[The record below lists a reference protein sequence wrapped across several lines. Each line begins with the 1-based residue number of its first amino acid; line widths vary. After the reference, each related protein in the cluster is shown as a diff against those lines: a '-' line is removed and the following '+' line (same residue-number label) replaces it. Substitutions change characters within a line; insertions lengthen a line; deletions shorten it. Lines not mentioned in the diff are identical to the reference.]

1 MSIECAESVPMRSEW
16 RLPGTLLSVY
26 ALIWLALAV
35 APVSREDW
43 LLENLLVFV
52 FVPTLIA
59 TRRRMRFSNASY
71 ICIFVFFSLHAVG
84 AHYTYSQVPYDRWFT
99 ALTGSPLSDL
109 LGWHRN
115 HYDRAVHFLYGGLM
129 LPPAMELLD
138 RYAPARGAWRWI
150 IPVLFLMS
158 HSVIYEVVE
167 WLAAIIVA
175 PDLGD
180 AYLGTQ
186 GDQWDAQKDM
196 ALAAAGAVLSMLVL
210 RAARS
215 SLDHAR

>member
-1 MSIECAESVPMRSEW
+1 V
-16 RLPGTLLSVY
+16 
-26 ALIWLALAV
+26 
-35 APVSREDW
+35 
-43 LLENLLVFV
+43 
-52 FVPTLIA
+52 
-59 TRRRMRFSNASY
+59 
-71 ICIFVFFSLHAVG
+71 
-84 AHYTYSQVPYDRWFT
+84 
-99 ALTGSPLSDL
+99 SDL
-109 LGWHRN
+109 LHWQRN
-115 HYDRAVHFLYGGLM
+115 HYDRVVHFLYGALM
-129 LPPAMELLD
+129 IPPAVELLD

-175 PDLGD
+175 PDLGA

-210 RAARS
+210 RAARPGFDRAS
-215 SLDHAR
+215 